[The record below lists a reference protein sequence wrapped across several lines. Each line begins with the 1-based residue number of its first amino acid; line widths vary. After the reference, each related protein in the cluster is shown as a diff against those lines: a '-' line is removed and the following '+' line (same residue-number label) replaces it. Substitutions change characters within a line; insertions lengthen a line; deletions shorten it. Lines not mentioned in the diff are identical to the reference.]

1 VQRSPTIAS
10 QQAQPQ
16 SIDDLIDRIEADAES
31 SGGVLSIRQAN
42 FWRGFTSALS
52 ESGRL
57 DRIGFA
63 SLLARIAAISA
74 PDVSLAEPA
83 DAHDDGAS
91 GDDDARSGGALVPLR
106 ALGQR
111 LAEMIEPH
119 AVLDAIAQTLSDAV
133 GASYVAIY
141 LRAQYGAEDELVAEL
156 SPGEH
161 QMLQSIYEFP
171 FMRHD
176 EVIGN
181 MLVGTPES
189 AGPLSLQVRAA
200 IEDFAR
206 RAGGAMASVRLMH
219 DLKRA
224 REQMVFSR
232 EEERKL
238 LRRNLHDTI
247 GPTLASLHLQSNA
260 VRKLVASDPAR
271 AMSLLDEMRTQI
283 RSVIGDIRRVVEN
296 LRPPALDELGLLSAI
311 EEQAKG
317 FAVEGLDVYVDS
329 PGRLPPLNAA
339 VEVAAYR
346 IVLEALANVV
356 RHAHA
361 KQCWVR
367 IKHEPDLLR
376 VEVLDDGSGLPAS
389 YKPGVGLASMRQ
401 RALELGGECRIQ
413 SAPEAGMLVTALLPL
428 MPAPSVTVRT

>member
-83 DAHDDGAS
+83 DAYDDGAS

-189 AGPLSLQVRAA
+189 AGPLSRILHGGPAA
-200 IEDFAR
+200 R
-206 RAGGAMASVRLMH
+206 W
-219 DLKRA
+219 
-224 REQMVFSR
+224 
-232 EEERKL
+232 
-238 LRRNLHDTI
+238 
-247 GPTLASLHLQSNA
+247 
-260 VRKLVASDPAR
+260 PAC
-271 AMSLLDEMRTQI
+271 
-283 RSVIGDIRRVVEN
+283 G
-296 LRPPALDELGLLSAI
+296 
-311 EEQAKG
+311 
-317 FAVEGLDVYVDS
+317 
-329 PGRLPPLNAA
+329 
-339 VEVAAYR
+339 
-346 IVLEALANVV
+346 
-356 RHAHA
+356 
-361 KQCWVR
+361 
-367 IKHEPDLLR
+367 
-376 VEVLDDGSGLPAS
+376 
-389 YKPGVGLASMRQ
+389 
-401 RALELGGECRIQ
+401 
-413 SAPEAGMLVTALLPL
+413 
-428 MPAPSVTVRT
+428 

>member
-1 VQRSPTIAS
+1 
-10 QQAQPQ
+10 
-16 SIDDLIDRIEADAES
+16 
-31 SGGVLSIRQAN
+31 
-42 FWRGFTSALS
+42 
-52 ESGRL
+52 
-57 DRIGFA
+57 
-63 SLLARIAAISA
+63 
-74 PDVSLAEPA
+74 
-83 DAHDDGAS
+83 
-91 GDDDARSGGALVPLR
+91 
-106 ALGQR
+106 
-111 LAEMIEPH
+111 
-119 AVLDAIAQTLSDAV
+119 
-133 GASYVAIY
+133 
-141 LRAQYGAEDELVAEL
+141 
-156 SPGEH
+156 
-161 QMLQSIYEFP
+161 
-171 FMRHD
+171 
-176 EVIGN
+176 
-181 MLVGTPES
+181 
-189 AGPLSLQVRAA
+189 
-200 IEDFAR
+200 
-206 RAGGAMASVRLMH
+206 MASVRLMH

>member
-1 VQRSPTIAS
+1 MQSGQPFDS
-10 QQAQPQ
+10 QTP
-16 SIDDLIDRIEADAES
+16 SIDDLIDRIEADAEA
-31 SGGVLSIRQAN
+31 GEGVLSSRQAN
-42 FWRGFTSALS
+42 FWRGYTSALS
-52 ESGRL
+52 DTGRL

-74 PDVSLAEPA
+74 PDVSLAEPPTG
-83 DAHDDGAS
+83 DALAVDSNDGAAT
-91 GDDDARSGGALVPLR
+91 DADLVPLR
-106 ALGQR
+106 SLGQR
-111 LAEMIEPH
+111 LAEMVEPQS
-119 AVLDAIAQTLSDAV
+119 VVDSIAQTLSDAV

-141 LRAQYGAEDELVAEL
+141 LRSQFGSDDELVAEL

-161 QMLQSIYEFP
+161 MVPQGMYEFP

-181 MLVGTPES
+181 MLVGVPDA
-189 AGPLSLQVRAA
+189 AGPLPLQVRAL

-206 RAGGAMASVRLMH
+206 RAGGAMASVRLLH

-247 GPTLASLHLQSNA
+247 GPTLASLNLQSNA
-260 VRKLVASDPAR
+260 VRKLVVSDPER
-271 AMSLLDEMRTQI
+271 AQALLDEMRTQI
-283 RSVIGDIRRVVEN
+283 RSVIADIRRVVEN
-296 LRPPALDELGLLSAI
+296 LRPPALDELGLMSAI
-311 EEQAKG
+311 EEQAKAFG
-317 FAVEGLDVYVDS
+317 AEGLRVYVDN

-346 IVLEALANVV
+346 IALEALANVA
-356 RHAHA
+356 RHSKAE
-361 KQCWVR
+361 QCWIRV
-367 IKHEPDLLR
+367 KHEPDLLR
-376 VEVLDDGSGLPAS
+376 VEVLDDGVGMPSG

-413 SAPEAGMLVTALLPL
+413 SAPDAGMLVTALLPL
-428 MPAPSVTVRT
+428 MPAPSVTVKT

>member
-1 VQRSPTIAS
+1 VQRSRSIAE
-10 QQAQPQ
+10 QRLP
-16 SIDDLIDRIEADAES
+16 SIDDLIDRIETDAEL
-31 SGGVLSIRQAN
+31 SGGVLSLRQAN
-42 FWRGFTSALS
+42 YWRGFTSALS
-52 ESGRL
+52 ESGAL

-83 DAHDDGAS
+83 ALQDDLA
-91 GDDDARSGGALVPLR
+91 GDDAGVPADVALLPLR

-111 LAEMIEPH
+111 LAEMIEPQI
-119 AVLDAIAQTLSDAV
+119 VVDSIAQTLSDAV

-141 LRAQYGAEDELVAEL
+141 LRSQFGAEDELVAEL
-156 SPGEH
+156 TPGEH

-181 MLVGTPES
+181 MLVGVPEA
-189 AGPLSLQVRAA
+189 AGPLPLQVRAVV
-200 IEDFAR
+200 EDFAR
-206 RAGGAMASVRLMH
+206 RAGGAMASVRLVH

-247 GPTLASLHLQSNA
+247 GPTLASLHLQSSA
-260 VRKLVASDPAR
+260 VRKLVASDPTR
-271 AMSLLDEMRTQI
+271 AMALIDEMRLQI
-283 RSVIGDIRRVVEN
+283 RSVIADIRRVVEN

-311 EEQAKG
+311 EEQAKA
-317 FAVEGLDVYVDS
+317 FAVEGLQVYVDS
-329 PGRLPPLNAA
+329 PSRLPTLNAA

-346 IVLEALANVV
+346 IALEALANVV
-356 RHAHA
+356 RHANA

-367 IKHEPDLLR
+367 IKHETDLLR
-376 VEVLDDGSGLPAS
+376 VEVLDDGSGLPTS

-401 RALELGGECRIQ
+401 RALELGGECRLQ